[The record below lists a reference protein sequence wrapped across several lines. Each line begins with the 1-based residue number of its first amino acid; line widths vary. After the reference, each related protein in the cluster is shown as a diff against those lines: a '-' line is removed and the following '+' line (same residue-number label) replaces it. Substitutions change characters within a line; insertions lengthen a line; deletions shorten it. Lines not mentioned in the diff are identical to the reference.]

1 MNGFIK
7 KSVGTLTLGEKLKK
21 LRSERR
27 MSLGEASRQT
37 RIQSKYLEYLEEGQ
51 YDKLPVDVY
60 VRGFLRS
67 YAEFLGVDD
76 RILVRLYDKEQEIQ
90 KNIDQRKAPKKAKKE
105 TINVSSFVFTP
116 KIIAVASV
124 VILLF
129 GGIFYLYKE
138 IGAFASTP
146 RLAIISPDNN
156 YVTDSNL
163 VTIEGVTDRDAKL
176 FLNGQP
182 ILVSDDGKFRE
193 VITVQSG
200 TNVINIK
207 AVNKF
212 EKDAT
217 ATLTVQS
224 KYQPTDNNNNN
235 SSDPAA
241 QPGDQS
247 APPAPVQSGLDL
259 EVSVNPGP
267 TWVSVETDGN
277 VVFSGTMLTGA
288 TQSFHADAKIVVNS
302 GKANATFVKFDGKD
316 IGALGDSP
324 TAIRGVI
331 FTPDTKY

>member
-1 MNGFIK
+1 
-7 KSVGTLTLGEKLKK
+7 
-21 LRSERR
+21 

-37 RIQSKYLEYLEEGQ
+37 RIQVKYLEYLEEGS
-51 YDKLPVDVY
+51 YDKLPADVY

-90 KNIDQRKAPKKAKKE
+90 KNIDRRKSPKKEKKE
-105 TINVSSFVFTP
+105 TVNVSSFVFTP
-116 KIIAVASV
+116 KIIAIASV
-124 VILLF
+124 VILLL

-138 IGAFASTP
+138 VGAFASTP
-146 RLAIISPDNN
+146 RLVIISPDNN

-217 ATLTVQS
+217 ETLTVQS
-224 KYQPTDNNNNN
+224 KYQPTDNNRTN
-235 SSDPAA
+235 DQGA
-241 QPGDQS
+241 QS
-247 APPAPVQSGLDL
+247 ADQQPAPTPVQSGLDL

-288 TQSFHADAKIVVNS
+288 TQSFHADSKIVVNS
-302 GKANATFVKFDGKD
+302 GKANATFVKFNGKD
-316 IGALGDSP
+316 IGALGDNAS
-324 TAIRGVI
+324 AIRGVI
-331 FTPDTKY
+331 FTPDTKYPDSAQ